1 MWNGDC
7 PLSLVVKN
15 WLSNYMSDMAI
26 YGIETM
32 ADARQET
39 IFFKCP
45 VGGFAS
51 LRPGICPKCGEF
63 LMIVGA
69 SPASMNDYTEVRVP
83 DTARTSTNNH
93 EAGVA
98 G

>member
-1 MWNGDC
+1 
-7 PLSLVVKN
+7 
-15 WLSNYMSDMAI
+15 MSDKAI
-26 YGIETM
+26 YRIETM

-51 LRPGICPKCGEF
+51 LRPGICPKCGEL

-69 SPASMNDYTEVRVP
+69 SLASTDGGDENHAP
-83 DTARTSTNNH
+83 DDGPGFGEQSG
-93 EAGVA
+93 AGVA
-98 G
+98 E